1 LATCGEKNLGI
12 ENENTRM
19 NDKHFDMFSNSI
31 LKHFFARQL
40 VRATREW
47 VENLSVELGAHK
59 ATWKNAERF

>member
-1 LATCGEKNLGI
+1 
-12 ENENTRM
+12 M